1 MNMIVLQAL
10 VNGLVSGTLL
20 AVPAIGFTAM
30 FAVLRFP
37 NFSVSGVAT
46 LGAFAGYLAYGARPA
61 DGGLAGRRLRRGG
74 RGRPVPSTRWRTCRW
89 SSRAR
94 CRRPSPRSPPG
105 WCWRTSCGCG
115 FGNELRGYDRPI
127 ARDVRH
133 RRHPRQPAAARDHG
147 AGAGA
152 SCWLVFAA
160 LAFTRIG
167 KAMRAS
173 ADNPELAALKG
184 IRPERVATMAS
195 FVGMGLVGV
204 GGMLLGLD
212 SSIDPLTGT
221 RILLSL
227 FAAAVL
233 GGLGSAPGAVLGA
246 FLIGMAEELSVLV
259 VGSQY
264 RAAVGFVAILLVLT
278 LRPRGLGERAF

>member
-1 MNMIVLQAL
+1 MITLVVQAL

-37 NFSVSGVAT
+37 NFSVFAVA
-46 LGAFAGYLAYGARPA
+46 LIGEFAGYLAYGAGLQMAGSLAVAFIVAGAAGLFFDKVAHLPLVKQGALPA
-61 DGGLAGRRLRRGG
+61 AIASIATGLVLENVVRL
-74 RGRPVPSTRWRTCRW
+74 
-89 SSRAR
+89 
-94 CRRPSPRSPPG
+94 
-105 WCWRTSCGCG
+105 GCG
-115 FGNELRGYDRPI
+115 NEPRGYDRPI
-127 ARDVRH
+127 ARDIYLGEIRVS
-133 RRHPRQPAAARDHG
+133 PQQLETMAVAVAIML
-147 AGAGA
+147 A
-152 SCWLVFAA
+152 VFAA

-184 IRPERVATMAS
+184 IRPQRVASAAS
-195 FVGMGLVGV
+195 FVGMGLVGM

-221 RILLSL
+221 RILLSM

-233 GGLGSAPGAVLGA
+233 GGLGSVPGAVLGA
-246 FLIGMAEELSVLV
+246 FLIGIAEELSVIV
-259 VGSQY
+259 VGSPY
-264 RAAVGFVAILLVLT
+264 RSAVGFFAILIMLSI
-278 LRPRGLGERAF
+278 RPRGLLGERAF

>member
-1 MNMIVLQAL
+1 MIVLQAL

-37 NFSVSGVAT
+37 NFSVAGVAS
-46 LGAFAGYLAYGARPA
+46 LSAFAGYLAYGAGLQMAGSLVVAFAVAGTAGLLFDKVAHLPLVKQGALPA
-61 DGGLAGRRLRRGG
+61 AIASIATGLVLENVVRL
-74 RGRPVPSTRWRTCRW
+74 
-89 SSRAR
+89 
-94 CRRPSPRSPPG
+94 
-105 WCWRTSCGCG
+105 G
-115 FGNELRGYDRPI
+115 FGNEPRGYDRPI
-127 ARDVRH
+127 ARDIYLGEIRVS
-133 RRHPRQPAAARDHG
+133 PQQLETMALALGLMLA
-147 AGAGA
+147 
-152 SCWLVFAA
+152 VFAA

-184 IRPERVATMAS
+184 IRPERVAM
-195 FVGMGLVGV
+195 M
-204 GGMLLGLD
+204 
-212 SSIDPLTGT
+212 SI
-221 RILLSL
+221 

-246 FLIGMAEELSVLV
+246 FLIGIAEELSVLV

-264 RAAVGFVAILLVLT
+264 RAAVGFVAILV
-278 LRPRGLGERAF
+278 

>member
-1 MNMIVLQAL
+1 MDLVFQAL

-37 NFSVSGVAT
+37 NFSVSGIAT
-46 LGAFAGYLAYGARPA
+46 LGAFAGYVAYA
-61 DGGLAGRRLRRGG
+61 GGLQMVGSLAVAFTIAGAAGLVLDRVAHLPLVKQGALPAAIASIASGLVLENLIRL
-74 RGRPVPSTRWRTCRW
+74 
-89 SSRAR
+89 
-94 CRRPSPRSPPG
+94 
-105 WCWRTSCGCG
+105 G
-115 FGNELRGYDRPI
+115 FGNDLRGFDRPI
-127 ARDVRH
+127 ARDTQIGDIRVN
-133 RRHPRQPAAARDHG
+133 PQQLETMGIALVIMLA
-147 AGAGA
+147 
-152 SCWLVFAA
+152 VFAA

-184 IRPERVATMAS
+184 IRPQRVAMMAS
-195 FVGMGLVGV
+195 FVGMGLVGM

-221 RILLSL
+221 RILLSI

-233 GGLGSAPGAVLGA
+233 GGLGSVPGAVLGA
-246 FLIGMAEELSVLV
+246 LLIGIAEEVSVLV
-259 VGSQY
+259 VGSPY
-264 RAAVGFVAILLVLT
+264 RSAVGFFAILVVLT
-278 LRPRGLGERAF
+278 VRPRGLLGERAF